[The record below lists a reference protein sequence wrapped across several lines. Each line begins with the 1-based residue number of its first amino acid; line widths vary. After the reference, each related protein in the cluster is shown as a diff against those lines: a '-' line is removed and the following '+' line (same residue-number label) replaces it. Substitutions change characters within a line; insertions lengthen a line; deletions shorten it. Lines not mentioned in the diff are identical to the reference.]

1 MDGTVLA
8 DKLQALRPG
17 IKVMF
22 MSGYNDVMSASGSR
36 MNDEIILLEK
46 PFSTVALRNKVRGLL
61 ERAPER
67 MAARPTG

>member
-1 MDGTVLA
+1 
-8 DKLQALRPG
+8 
-17 IKVMF
+17 MF

-67 MAARPTG
+67 IAARPTG